1 MDAINTTPQKPE
13 FPTLIARDGWVLTGL
28 MTIVV
33 TWGIA
38 LLNIAGFN
46 VSRGQSGGMSANASD
61 WAVMLG
67 IAVVASLISI
77 AIILWR
83 TQFWKRAQTTIATV
97 LHIEPYRGDA
107 RNGYALQYRYE
118 VNGKTHQG
126 KTTFGRNS
134 SLTNAQQ
141 GDSFNVFYNP
151 TKPNESR
158 VVA

>member
-1 MDAINTTPQKPE
+1 MEAINTTPQKPE
-13 FPTLIARDGWVLTGL
+13 FPTLIARDGWILTSL

-38 LLNIAGFN
+38 LLNVAGFN
-46 VSRGQSGGMSANASD
+46 VSRGRSGGLSADASA

-67 IAVVASLISI
+67 LAVAASLISV

-83 TQFWKRAQTTIATV
+83 LQFWKRAETAVATV
-97 LHIEPYRGDA
+97 LQIEPYRGDA

-118 VNGKTHQG
+118 VNGKTYQG

-141 GDSFNVFYNP
+141 GDSFSVFYDR
-151 TKPNESR
+151 TKPHESR